1 MKKFLAT
8 VLIAACSQIAWA
20 DGLQSLEVFV
30 KTVGSGRAE
39 FTQVVTAPAREGQS
53 ARSKTSSGTFEFSRP
68 NRFKFIYKKP
78 FEQSIVA
85 DGQTLWLY
93 DADLNQVTARKQAAA
108 LGSTP
113 AALIAAA
120 PDLRALQADF
130 TLAAAPDKD
139 GLQWVVATPKAKDGQ
154 LQAVR
159 VGFRASEKAAARSAE
174 LAALEILD
182 SFGQRSLL
190 SFSKVEVNPALPK
203 DAFEFHTPKGADVIR
218 Q

>member
-1 MKKFLAT
+1 MKTLFAT
-8 VLIAACSQIAWA
+8 LLIAVCIQSAYA
-20 DGLQSLEVFV
+20 DGLQSLEAFV
-30 KTVGSGRAE
+30 KTVTTGRAD
-39 FTQVVTAPAREGQS
+39 FTQVVTAPAKDGQT

-130 TLAAAPDKD
+130 TLAAAPEKD
-139 GLQWVVATPKAKDGQ
+139 GLQWVVATPKTKDGQ

-159 VGFRASEKAAARSAE
+159 VGFRAGSASAGKTDE

-182 SFGQRSLL
+182 SFGQRSVL
-190 SFSKVEVNPALPK
+190 SFSQVEVNPALTK
-203 DAFEFHTPKGADVIR
+203 DAFQFSTPKGADVIR

>member
-1 MKKFLAT
+1 MRRIFAT
-8 VLIAACSQIAWA
+8 VLIALSAQWSWA
-20 DGLQSLEVFV
+20 DGLQSLESFV
-30 KTVGSGRAE
+30 KTVNSGRAE
-39 FTQVVTAPAREGQS
+39 FTQVVTAPAKEGQTV
-53 ARSKTSSGTFEFSRP
+53 RSKTSSGTFEFSRP
-68 NRFKFIYKKP
+68 NRFKFIYQKP

-93 DADLNQVTARKQAAA
+93 DADLNQVTSRKQSAA

-113 AALIAAA
+113 AALIAAE

-130 TLAAAPDKD
+130 NLVSAPEKD
-139 GLQWVVATPKAKDGQ
+139 GLEWVVATPKAKDGQ

-159 VGFRASEKAAARSAE
+159 VGFRANEKPAG

-182 SFGQRSLL
+182 SFGQRSVMR
-190 SFSKVEVNPALPK
+190 FSKVEVNPNLPK
-203 DAFEFHTPKGADVIR
+203 DAFQFSTPKGADVIR

>member
-1 MKKFLAT
+1 MKKFFAT
-8 VLIAACSQIAWA
+8 LMMAACAHSAWA
-20 DGLQSLEVFV
+20 DGLQSLELFV
-30 KTVGSGRAE
+30 RTVGSGRAD
-39 FTQVVTAPAREGQS
+39 FTQVVTSPAREGQS

-130 TLAAAPDKD
+130 TLAAAPEKD
-139 GLQWVVATPKAKDGQ
+139 GFQWVVATPKAKDGQ
-154 LQAVR
+154 LQSVR
-159 VGFRASEKAAARSAE
+159 VGFRAGEKAAASSTE

-203 DAFEFHTPKGADVIR
+203 DAFDFHTPKGADVIR

>member
-1 MKKFLAT
+1 MKSLYSFLLLACCA
-8 VLIAACSQIAWA
+8 VAAQA

-39 FTQVVTAPAREGQS
+39 FQQVVTTPAKEGQG
-53 ARSKTSSGTFEFSRP
+53 ARSKTSSGSFEFSRP

-93 DADLNQVTARKQAAA
+93 DVDLNQVTARKQAQV
-108 LGSTP
+108 LGTTP

-130 TLAAAPDKD
+130 KLSSAPEQD
-139 GLQWVVATPKAKDGQ
+139 GLQWVLATPKAKDGQ
-154 LQAVR
+154 LQSIR
-159 VGFRASEKAAARSAE
+159 VGFRASEKSAE
-174 LAALEILD
+174 LAVLEILD
-182 SFGQRSLL
+182 SFGQRSVL
-190 SFSKVEVNPALPK
+190 SFNKLEVNPRLPG
-203 DAFEFHTPKGADVIR
+203 DAFVFKPPAGADLIR

>member
-1 MKKFLAT
+1 MKRFLAT
-8 VLIAACSQIAWA
+8 ILIAGCAHCAWA
-20 DGLQSLEVFV
+20 DGLQSLESFV
-30 KTVGSGRAE
+30 KNVSRGRAD
-39 FTQVVTAPAREGQS
+39 FTQVVTAPAREGQA

-68 NRFKFIYKKP
+68 NRFKFLYNKP

-93 DADLNQVTARKQAAA
+93 DADLNQVTARQQSAA

-130 TLAAAPDKD
+130 TLAAAPEKD

-159 VGFRASEKAAARSAE
+159 VGFRAGEQPAG

-182 SFGQRSLL
+182 SFGQRSVL

-203 DAFEFHTPKGADVIR
+203 DTFQFKTPKGADVIR